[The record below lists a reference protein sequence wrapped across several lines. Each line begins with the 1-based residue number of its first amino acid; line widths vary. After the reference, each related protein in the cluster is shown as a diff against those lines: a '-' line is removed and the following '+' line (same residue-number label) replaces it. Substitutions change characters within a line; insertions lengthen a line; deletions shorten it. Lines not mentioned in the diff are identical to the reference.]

1 MKLTHEE
8 AAEIIK
14 NYNKKF
20 ILSSDLGS
28 LKSDTYALPRTK
40 LYMKKIGVEEE
51 KIIDSIYKNARD
63 FYNL

>member
-28 LKSDTYALPRTK
+28 LKADIYALPRTK

-51 KIIDSIYKNARD
+51 KIIASVYKNAKE
-63 FYNL
+63 FYKL